1 MMKLFDLHGDTGY
14 AVMKLRAQGKQNI
27 MNDFQL
33 KKRTQGGFQWLCS
46 ASYFEGSETWEDMQ
60 TMILALREEIALCSD
75 VKQVHQAVDLEPS
88 AQMQMILS
96 VEGMCGI
103 REDAEAKIDWLYE
116 HDIKLASLVWN
127 EQNAL
132 ANGVKGDFNSGLTDM
147 GKCVVKRMSENGM
160 IIDVSHANEKTFWD
174 IMKYAQTP
182 IIASHS
188 NVRTLCDHPRNLYD
202 EQLRA
207 IADRGGLVGVV
218 CAGAFVHPKR
228 DKQTVSH
235 LVKHIQYIKQ
245 LIGIDHIALGCDF
258 MDDYDNAQDTML
270 TDLNS
275 PKDAQRIITEM
286 RKQGFHETEI
296 KQIAYKNA
304 YEFFQRHLD

>member
-1 MMKLFDLHGDTGY
+1 M
-14 AVMKLRAQGKQNI
+14 
-27 MNDFQL
+27 
-33 KKRTQGGFQWLCS
+33 
-46 ASYFEGSETWEDMQ
+46 
-60 TMILALREEIALCSD
+60 
-75 VKQVHQAVDLEPS
+75 
-88 AQMQMILS
+88 
-96 VEGMCGI
+96 
-103 REDAEAKIDWLYE
+103 
-116 HDIKLASLVWN
+116 
-127 EQNAL
+127 

-147 GKCVVKRMSENGM
+147 GKCVVKRMSEHGM

-182 IIASHS
+182 VIASHS
-188 NVRTLCDHPRNLYD
+188 NARALCDHPRNLYD

-207 IADRGGLVGVV
+207 IADRGGLVGIV
-218 CAGAFVHPKR
+218 CAGAFVHRER
-228 DKQTVSH
+228 DKQTVSQ
-235 LVKHIQYIKQ
+235 LVKHIQYLKQ

-275 PKDAQRIITEM
+275 PKGAQRIIIEM
-286 RKQGFHETEI
+286 RKQGFNETEI